1 MLLSKSFV
9 PILKNNPSEAK
20 IKSHQLMLRVGM
32 IKQASAGIYS
42 WLPLGFKIMK
52 KIEEIV
58 RQEQN
63 KIGAQEILMP
73 TIQSSEIWKESGRY
87 EDYGEEMLRIKD
99 RQNREMLYGPTNEE
113 QVTEIFRSS
122 LKSYKSLPQLLYHI
136 QWKFR
141 DEIRPR
147 FGIMR
152 GREFYMKDAYSFDV
166 SDEEAFYSYN
176 KFFLSYLRTFKRL
189 ALTAIPM
196 AADTGPIGGNLSHEF
211 IILADT
217 GESKIFTDKRIFD
230 LNSNDT
236 ELEKNSL
243 QQMRKKY
250 EQYYSVTDE
259 KFNKDEFE
267 KVVSEENRLITK
279 GIEVGHIFY
288 FGDKYSKAMGASVDL
303 PGGKKD
309 FVKMGSYGIGVSR
322 LVGAIIE
329 AKFDD
334 KNEIMKWPLS
344 VAPYDIAL
352 VPMINKNDTS
362 ALDKAVNINKELIK
376 NNIDALIDDT
386 DENYSSKIKK
396 MNLIG
401 APYQI
406 IIGKKSE
413 GDLLEFKEIGEETQ
427 NLSLTKIIEIIKN
440 KKLKL
445 ISNLEKEIT
454 LRFLKARKNDGFL
467 NVISIFSFIGISL
480 GVAVLIIVMSVMN
493 GFRTELINKIVGFN
507 SHLTIKSY
515 DQLIDK
521 SKIESNDL
529 KLISQYALFSNSG
542 EAIILKNETS
552 KGIVLRGYQSD
563 DFSKL
568 EIIKNKNFK
577 GNKINLEKNNISIGN
592 ELSFSLNLK
601 IGDEITILS
610 PSGVQTII
618 GSMPKQKTF
627 IVTSIF
633 NSGLA
638 EFDNNIALINLST
651 LEDFFG
657 FKQEQRNLEIYLK
670 NPKNIEKQ
678 KFVFQKVYDQEL
690 IYSWADM
697 NSSLFSALKVERNV
711 MFIILSLIIIVAAFN
726 IISGLT
732 ILVKNKTKDIAIL
745 KSIGVLNKSIV
756 KIFFLI
762 GIIIGTSATIF
773 GIFLGVTFSLYV
785 ENLRQFLSSTFN
797 ISLFPEEIYFLSK
810 MPSEI
815 NLNSILIISICSIFI
830 TIVVSIFPA
839 LKAAKLDPIKAL
851 KYE

>member
-1 MLLSKSFV
+1 MLLSKSFI

-42 WLPLGFKIMK
+42 WLPLGFKVMK
-52 KIEEIV
+52 KIEDIV

-189 ALTAIPM
+189 GLTAIPM

-230 LNSNDT
+230 LNNNDT

-243 QQMRKKY
+243 QIMRKKY

-259 KFNKDEFE
+259 KFNKKEFE
-267 KVVSEENRLITK
+267 EGVSEENRLITK

-309 FVKMGSYGIGVSR
+309 YVKMGSYGIGVSR

-329 AKFDD
+329 AKYEDN
-334 KNEIMKWPLS
+334 NEIMKWPLS

-352 VPMINKNDTS
+352 IPMINKNDTS
-362 ALDKAVNINKELIK
+362 ALDKAININKELIK
-376 NNIDALIDDT
+376 NNIDTLIDDT
-386 DENYSSKIKK
+386 EENFSSKIKK

-413 GDLLEFKEIGEETQ
+413 GDLLEFKELGKETQ
-427 NLSLTKIIEIIKN
+427 NLSLTNIIENIKN
-440 KKLKL
+440 KK
-445 ISNLEKEIT
+445 
-454 LRFLKARKNDGFL
+454 
-467 NVISIFSFIGISL
+467 
-480 GVAVLIIVMSVMN
+480 
-493 GFRTELINKIVGFN
+493 NKI
-507 SHLTIKSY
+507 
-515 DQLIDK
+515 
-521 SKIESNDL
+521 
-529 KLISQYALFSNSG
+529 
-542 EAIILKNETS
+542 
-552 KGIVLRGYQSD
+552 
-563 DFSKL
+563 DF
-568 EIIKNKNFK
+568 
-577 GNKINLEKNNISIGN
+577 
-592 ELSFSLNLK
+592 
-601 IGDEITILS
+601 
-610 PSGVQTII
+610 
-618 GSMPKQKTF
+618 
-627 IVTSIF
+627 
-633 NSGLA
+633 
-638 EFDNNIALINLST
+638 
-651 LEDFFG
+651 
-657 FKQEQRNLEIYLK
+657 
-670 NPKNIEKQ
+670 
-678 KFVFQKVYDQEL
+678 
-690 IYSWADM
+690 
-697 NSSLFSALKVERNV
+697 
-711 MFIILSLIIIVAAFN
+711 
-726 IISGLT
+726 
-732 ILVKNKTKDIAIL
+732 
-745 KSIGVLNKSIV
+745 
-756 KIFFLI
+756 
-762 GIIIGTSATIF
+762 
-773 GIFLGVTFSLYV
+773 
-785 ENLRQFLSSTFN
+785 
-797 ISLFPEEIYFLSK
+797 
-810 MPSEI
+810 
-815 NLNSILIISICSIFI
+815 
-830 TIVVSIFPA
+830 
-839 LKAAKLDPIKAL
+839 
-851 KYE
+851 